1 MKIGIKSFDVQ
12 PSKMKLAIAHAFYS
26 HAPFQAGEYFILACI
41 MAGAAFLFMLL
52 SIFYYEYV
60 DPEEFENVEDD
71 NEKSSKK
78 SIKEEDVDSGV
89 DEDKN
94 EEKTDSVTT
103 DF

>member
-1 MKIGIKSFDVQ
+1 MELV
-12 PSKMKLAIAHAFYS
+12 IAHAFYS
-26 HAPFQAGEYFILACI
+26 HTPFQAGEYFILACI

-71 NEKSSKK
+71 NEKQK

-89 DEDKN
+89 DDEKN

>member
-1 MKIGIKSFDVQ
+1 MEIRRFVPNQRNFTQNSNWN
-12 PSKMKLAIAHAFYS
+12 P
-26 HAPFQAGEYFILACI
+26 PFQAGEYFILACI

-60 DPEEFENVEDD
+60 DPEEFENAEDD
-71 NEKSSKK
+71 NEKSSQK

-89 DEDKN
+89 DEEKT
-94 EEKTDSVTT
+94 EEKNNSETT

>member
-1 MKIGIKSFDVQ
+1 MEIGIKSFDAQ
-12 PSKMKLAIAHAFYS
+12 PSKMDLAIAYASYS
-26 HAPFQAGEYFILACI
+26 HTFQAGEYFILACI

-94 EEKTDSVTT
+94 EEKTDSITT

>member
-1 MKIGIKSFDVQ
+1 MELV
-12 PSKMKLAIAHAFYS
+12 IAHAFYS
-26 HAPFQAGEYFILACI
+26 HTPFQAGEYFILACI

-60 DPEEFENVEDD
+60 DPEEFENVDD

-78 SIKEEDVDSGV
+78 SIKEEEVDSGV
-89 DEDKN
+89 DEEKN

>member
-1 MKIGIKSFDVQ
+1 MEIRRFVPNQRNFTQNSNWN
-12 PSKMKLAIAHAFYS
+12 PPL
-26 HAPFQAGEYFILACI
+26 QAGEYFILACI

-60 DPEEFENVEDD
+60 DPEEFENAEDD
-71 NEKSSKK
+71 NEKSSQK

-89 DEDKN
+89 DEEKT
-94 EEKTDSVTT
+94 EEKTNSETT

>member
-1 MKIGIKSFDVQ
+1 
-12 PSKMKLAIAHAFYS
+12 
-26 HAPFQAGEYFILACI
+26 

-71 NEKSSKK
+71 NEKSSQK

-89 DEDKN
+89 DEEKT
-94 EEKTDSVTT
+94 EEKTNSETT